1 MYIVHCITS
10 NDCVVCRTLV
20 GQGTSVEVDGVLQR
34 RKLAKGTNT
43 RTRVCVPVHL
53 SDCLNWSIKGPID
66 VIVGKVKHKAFK
78 HRIRAKS
85 ESY

>member
-1 MYIVHCITS
+1 MEV
-10 NDCVVCRTLV
+10 D
-20 GQGTSVEVDGVLQR
+20 VDGVLQR

-43 RTRVCVPVHL
+43 RTRVCVPVQL

-66 VIVGKVKHKAFK
+66 VVGKVKHKAFQ

>member
-1 MYIVHCITS
+1 M
-10 NDCVVCRTLV
+10 
-20 GQGTSVEVDGVLQR
+20 EVDGVLQR

-43 RTRVCVPVHL
+43 RTRGCVPLHL

-66 VIVGKVKHKAFK
+66 VIEGKVKHKAFQ
-78 HRIRAKS
+78 HRIRPKS

>member
-1 MYIVHCITS
+1 M
-10 NDCVVCRTLV
+10 
-20 GQGTSVEVDGVLQR
+20 EVDGVLQR

-66 VIVGKVKHKAFK
+66 VIVGKVKNKAFF
-78 HRIRAKS
+78 A
-85 ESY
+85 